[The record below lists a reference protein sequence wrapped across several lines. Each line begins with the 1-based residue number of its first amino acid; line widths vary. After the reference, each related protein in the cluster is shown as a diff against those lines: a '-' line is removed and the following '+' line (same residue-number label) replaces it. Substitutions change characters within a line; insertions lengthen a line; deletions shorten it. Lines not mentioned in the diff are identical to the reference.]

1 MENGIRIKTGDSFFS
16 FPRSNHEVNRWC
28 NLIKRQNGKDGF
40 SVTRGTVVCEKHFK
54 KEDLKRVPGGSRY
67 KRINNAEPVIHS
79 WTEKKSPRKSP
90 KKRKIPIRVLEQ
102 KFTEGTQCHY
112 SNILTTCYN

>member
-40 SVTRGTVVCEKHFK
+40 SVTRGTVIREKHFK

-67 KRINNAEPVIHS
+67 KHINNAEPVIHS
-79 WTEKKSPRKSP
+79 WTEKKSPRKSRE
-90 KKRKIPIRVLEQ
+90 KKRRSRGK
-102 KFTEGTQCHY
+102 
-112 SNILTTCYN
+112 